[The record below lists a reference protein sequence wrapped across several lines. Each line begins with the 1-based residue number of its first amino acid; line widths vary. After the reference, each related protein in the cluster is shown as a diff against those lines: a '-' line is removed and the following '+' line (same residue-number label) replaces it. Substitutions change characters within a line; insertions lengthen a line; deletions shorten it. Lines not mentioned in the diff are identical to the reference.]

1 MMFKLAKR
9 KRGTTSLALLRR
21 TPFLRLTMVAGI
33 WLLLGIFIL
42 VWMRLSGN
50 ESWLSKAAD
59 IIEEREESQA
69 VESK

>member
-1 MMFKLAKR
+1 MANGCDE
-9 KRGTTSLALLRR
+9 RGAGEKFILRVASLLDYSDR
-21 TPFLRLTMVAGI
+21 
-33 WLLLGIFIL
+33 LLGIFIL

>member
-1 MMFKLAKR
+1 M
-9 KRGTTSLALLRR
+9 
-21 TPFLRLTMVAGI
+21 
-33 WLLLGIFIL
+33 GIFIL

-59 IIEEREESQA
+59 IIEECEDSQA